1 MNVRIQKN
9 AAKLNRK
16 TNKGIENIQ
25 QRRDTLPEAS
35 NVSLCFSSIAHRTTM
50 QGSERMASDSIE
62 YMCRFCGKKQMSF
75 QSRGR
80 PEPGHC
86 PRNPRKS
93 GGPHS
98 WSVNRR
104 WKAATS
110 GVKPAPSKMIEYMCR
125 FCGQKK
131 MISQS
136 RGRPEPGHCPRKANG
151 GPHSWIVNRRF

>member
-1 MNVRIQKN
+1 MNKIRECRKRQRT
-9 AAKLNRK
+9 AAGRA
-16 TNKGIENIQ
+16 TRSA
-25 QRRDTLPEAS
+25 RR
-35 NVSLCFSSIAHRTTM
+35 FSIAAWTRYWD
-50 QGSERMASDSIE
+50 GVRNKNESGDFMASDSIE

-110 GVKPAPSKMIEYMCR
+110 SVKSAPSKMIEYMCR

-136 RGRPEPGHCPRKANG
+136 RGRPEPGHCPRKTNG
-151 GPHSWIVNRRF
+151 GPHSWVVNRRF